1 MNLQLLS
8 YVDFARTNLRFVSYG
23 FLITLASSFGQTY
36 FIGIF
41 GPALQS
47 EFSLSHTQWGTVYMI
62 GTLCSAA
69 VLPFSGRYI
78 DKLDLKYYTLLV
90 CALFVFACIF
100 ITLATAAWMLIPA
113 IFLLRQSG
121 QGLMSHISITSM
133 ARYFDEFRGRAI
145 AVASLGFA
153 AGEAIFPVAAVS
165 CIATFGWRSTY
176 TGVAAFL
183 ALIVVPLVIFLLA
196 GHEERHKRWLASEVV
211 ASNDT
216 ESRTRSWTL
225 REVLRDGRFYLLMP
239 GLMAPGVIV
248 TALFF
253 HHLNLADAKG
263 WSHAWITG
271 SYIIYAIA
279 TILTSLITGPLIDR
293 LGAIR
298 LVAVM
303 HLPLVIC
310 VVVVALFESP
320 LTVWVYLT
328 IAGIHVGISHTAV
341 SAMWAEVYGVGNI
354 GAIKSLATALGVLA
368 SALGPVIVG
377 LLMDNGVPIE
387 NACLILAGY
396 AAAGGILLFVT
407 LTRIRNNA

>member
-8 YVDFARTNLRFVSYG
+8 YVDFARANLRFVAYG

-41 GPALQS
+41 GPALQQ
-47 EFSLSHTQWGTVYMI
+47 EFSLSHTQWGTIYMI

-69 VLPFSGRYI
+69 VLPFTGRYI
-78 DKLDLKYYTLLV
+78 DKLNLKHYTLLV
-90 CALFVFACIF
+90 CALFVVACVF
-100 ITLATAAWMLIPA
+100 ITLAKAAWMLIPA

-121 QGLMSHISITSM
+121 QGLMSHIAITSM

-145 AVASLGFA
+145 AVASLGFG

-165 CIATFGWRSTY
+165 CIAHFGWRSTY
-176 TGVAAFL
+176 AGVAA
-183 ALIVVPLVIFLLA
+183 LIAFVVIPLVIFLLV
-196 GHEERHKRWLASEVV
+196 GHDVRHKRWLDNEDIASR
-211 ASNDT
+211 SDST
-216 ESRTRSWTL
+216 RTRSWTL
-225 REVLRDGRFYLLMP
+225 GEVLRDGRFYLLMP

-279 TILTSLITGPLIDR
+279 TILTSLVTGPLIDR
-293 LGAIR
+293 IGAIR

-310 VVVVALFESP
+310 LVIVAMFDSP
-320 LTVWVYLT
+320 ITVWVYLT

-377 LLMDNGVPIE
+377 LLMDSGVHIE
-387 NACLILAGY
+387 KACLILAVY
-396 AAAGGILLFVT
+396 AAAGGILLYVT
-407 LTRIRNNA
+407 LTRIRNSA